1 MKCLVNA
8 VMYAC
13 IFKGGRY
20 EDNLSFIGVQIL
32 RQHAYLME
40 KDPCLETLDPELDT
54 VTEWDFELFSY
65 EGISREEE

>member
-1 MKCLVNA
+1 MKRLVNA

-32 RQHAYLME
+32 VYFRKGDRKEDNLSFIGVQILVY
-40 KDPCLETLDPELDT
+40 
-54 VTEWDFELFSY
+54 FR
-65 EGISREEE
+65 EGDRKIIYHNL